1 MTHSCKEEEERLR
14 EWHGGVN
21 KEKVRI
27 YFEGK
32 KPFFHRQRE

>member
-1 MTHSCKEEEERLR
+1 MQRRGRAFKGMAWR
-14 EWHGGVN
+14 VN